1 MVEGG
6 VGKEGGGG
14 RRYRERRDEKYQTYM
29 LGTLVPSL
37 SLSCFRPST
46 GIARLTGIR
55 LTRSSH

>member
-6 VGKEGGGG
+6 VGKEGGQYEGG

-37 SLSCFRPST
+37 SLLF
-46 GIARLTGIR
+46 
-55 LTRSSH
+55 

>member
-6 VGKEGGGG
+6 VGKEGGQYEGGGGG

-37 SLSCFRPST
+37 SLLF
-46 GIARLTGIR
+46 
-55 LTRSSH
+55 